1 MAKLNRE
8 LRDAQTNVEK
18 LEVSKVHLE
27 ERINDLKKINPY
39 LEEGNSDLKV
49 IHCLII

>member
-27 ERINDLKKINPY
+27 ERINDLKALNTVG
-39 LEEGNSDLKV
+39 EDS
-49 IHCLII
+49 